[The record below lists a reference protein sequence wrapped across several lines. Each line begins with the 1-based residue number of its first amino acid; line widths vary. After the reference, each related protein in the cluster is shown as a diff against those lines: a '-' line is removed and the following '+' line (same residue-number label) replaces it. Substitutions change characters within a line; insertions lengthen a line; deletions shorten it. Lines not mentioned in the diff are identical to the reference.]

1 MNNIILIGMP
11 AVGKSTAGV
20 VVAKRLGYEF
30 IDTDL
35 LIQKQEKRLLKEI
48 IEEEGIDGFLKI
60 ENQVNRDVNA
70 EKAVIAP
77 GGSVVYCEEAMEHY
91 KKTGTVVYLHVSYE
105 TVNRRVRN
113 AKGRGVVMREGQT
126 LEMLYREREKLFR
139 KYADIT
145 IIQDGLNL
153 EETIDEMLRVLTE

>member
-1 MNNIILIGMP
+1 M
-11 AVGKSTAGV
+11 
-20 VVAKRLGYEF
+20 
-30 IDTDL
+30 
-35 LIQKQEKRLLKEI
+35 QK
-48 IEEEGIDGFLKI
+48 
-60 ENQVNRDVNA
+60 
-70 EKAVIAP
+70 KAVIAP